1 MPEVVADATVL
12 IFLGKLRRLAWLRRR
27 YDVVLIP
34 SVVYEDVVVRGRE
47 RGEPDA
53 AVVDDAIDDGWIEIH
68 EPVTNAALDRFDLE
82 AGESGVLSLALER
95 DHETVLVDEES
106 VREVARLL
114 GLRPRGTLSVLFD
127 ALDRGDLTFDGC
139 LDLLEQLVDHG
150 FYLDEA
156 VYLEAVRRAR
166 ELATEDEA

>member
-1 MPEVVADATVL
+1 MPDIAADATVL
-12 IFLGKLRRLAWLRRR
+12 IFLGKLRRLAWLQEH

-34 SVVYEDVVVRGRE
+34 SVVYEEVVVRGRE

-53 AVVDDAIDDGWIEIH
+53 AVVDDAVDAGWIEVH
-68 EPVTNAALDRFDLE
+68 DPETNEALDRFDLE
-82 AGESGVLSLALER
+82 AGETAVLSLALER
-95 DHETVLVDEES
+95 DHEMVLVDEES

-114 GLRPRGTLSVLFD
+114 DLRPRGTLSVLFD
-127 ALDRGDLTFDGC
+127 ALDRGDLDFDGF
-139 LDLLEQLVDHG
+139 LDHLERLLEHG

-166 ELATEDEA
+166 AITDT

>member
-1 MPEVVADATVL
+1 MPEVAADATVL
-12 IFLGKLRRLAWLRRR
+12 IFLGKLRRLGWLHNR

-34 SVVYEDVVVRGRE
+34 PAVHEEVVVRGRE

-53 AVVDDAIDDGWIEIH
+53 AVVDDAADAGWIEVH
-68 EPVTNAALDRFDLE
+68 EPERNEALDRFDLE
-82 AGESGVLSLALER
+82 AGETAVLALALER

-127 ALDRGDLTFDGC
+127 ALTRGEVDFDGF
-139 LDLLEQLVDHG
+139 LDHLERLLDHG

-156 VYLEAVRRAR
+156 VYLKAVRRAR
-166 ELATEDEA
+166 ELAES

>member
-12 IFLGKLRRLAWLRRR
+12 IFLGKLRRLDWLRDR
-27 YDVVLIP
+27 YAVVLIP
-34 SVVYEDVVVRGRE
+34 PVMYEEVVVRGRE

-53 AVVDDAIDDGWIEIH
+53 TVVDDAVDTGWIEVH
-68 EPVTNAALDRFDLE
+68 EPERSERLARFDLE
-82 AGESGVLSLALER
+82 AGETEVLSLALER

-127 ALDRGDLTFDGC
+127 ALARGA
-139 LDLLEQLVDHG
+139 LDFGGFLDHLERLLGHG

-166 ELATEDEA
+166 ELAKS